1 MTATGWQALADSVP
15 DKNTEV
21 LLLWTYPDTG
31 FPIVRLGQ
39 FFMTVFTRENKARHL
54 FKVQLDFGDFS
65 SCVYTDSKDPPTHW
79 HELPALPGEAS

>member
-1 MTATGWQALADSVP
+1 MSATGWQAIADSVP
-15 DKNTEV
+15 DRNTEV

-39 FFMTVFTRENKARHL
+39 FFMTVFTRENNVRHL

-65 SCVYTDSKDPPTHW
+65 SCVYTDRDDPPTHW
-79 HELPALPGEAS
+79 HELPELPA